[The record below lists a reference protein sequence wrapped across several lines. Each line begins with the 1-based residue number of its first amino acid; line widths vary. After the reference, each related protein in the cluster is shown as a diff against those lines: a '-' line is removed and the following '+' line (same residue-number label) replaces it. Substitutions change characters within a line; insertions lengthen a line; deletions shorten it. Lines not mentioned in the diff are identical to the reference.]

1 MDEKDCQRLL
11 TLLQTVYPKTTKTGP
26 NTLAAWS
33 LIFAPYDYEDV
44 KAAATAYAREHPY
57 FPAPSE
63 LLQYLPSSCQT
74 PDAPAESGK
83 PRHMQQ
89 KVFDW
94 WQARSAAKRA
104 AGVLSILEARAA
116 GMSVKDYIDLCR
128 ARGIE

>member
-63 LLQYLPSSCQT
+63 LLQYLPEQAQT
-74 PDAPAESGK
+74 QENARPEGGK
-83 PRHMQQ
+83 PVHMQQ
-89 KVFDW
+89 QVWDW
-94 WQARSAAKRA
+94 WQARQAAKRA
-104 AGVLSILEARAA
+104 AGIPEMAEALAS
-116 GMSVKDYIDLCR
+116 GMTVKEYLDLCR
-128 ARGIE
+128 AHGI